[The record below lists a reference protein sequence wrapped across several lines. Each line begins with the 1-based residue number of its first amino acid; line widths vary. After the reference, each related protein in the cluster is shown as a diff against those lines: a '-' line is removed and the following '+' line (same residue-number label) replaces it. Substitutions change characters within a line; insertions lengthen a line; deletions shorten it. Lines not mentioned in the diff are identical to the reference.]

1 MPYLLGPRSLSLTLC
16 SVLWTLPHV
25 SSRKFDRDLTQILHD
40 DLHWLDVADRV
51 TYKLGVIMHWCRH
64 GKALQYLVDCCTPV
78 TDVVGRQR
86 LRSDTQQLMVVP
98 RHRLSTVGRRASAN
112 SRTTSPLDRAWK
124 PGFSPDTSVFSAL
137 ETFVIIALYKSTFTI
152 PYHTIYGA
160 SIASCGKTRTVE
172 WTNNT
177 AEIQRELSRYWDS
190 VGQVSATVPT
200 VARQYSRPSISSLTA
215 ATFARHLKNHLFG
228 RPN

>member
-1 MPYLLGPRSLSLTLC
+1 
-16 SVLWTLPHV
+16 
-25 SSRKFDRDLTQILHD
+25 
-40 DLHWLDVADRV
+40 
-51 TYKLGVIMHWCRH
+51 
-64 GKALQYLVDCCTPV
+64 
-78 TDVVGRQR
+78 
-86 LRSDTQQLMVVP
+86 
-98 RHRLSTVGRRASAN
+98 
-112 SRTTSPLDRAWK
+112 
-124 PGFSPDTSVFSAL
+124 VFSAL

-228 RPN
+228 RPNERIRGLLILRYTNARITIIKCPYSFHSRACVRLVKLCSLYETRWTIRLVDNASGCELLLAHSLDVGRDDIAWYTHQTERMDHIERIRR